1 MTFTDVVDLVSKLI
15 TLGTFIMM
23 LWALKTFLQKP
34 HNSLEERM
42 TKVEVKVD
50 GIDESLKQGND
61 KFREQAEFNEVFI
74 RCMLGF
80 VTFET
85 NYCLNTGYK
94 QNEDLLKL
102 KELLEMYLAKR

>member
-1 MTFTDVVDLVSKLI
+1 MQTILLI
-15 TLGTFIMM
+15 LEIFLAFCNSCIM
-23 LWALKTFLQKP
+23 LFLFKNFLAKP
-34 HNSLEERM
+34 HNSLEERV
-42 TKVEVKVD
+42 TKVEIKLD
-50 GIDESLKQGND
+50 DIDESLKQGND

-102 KELLEMYLAKR
+102 KELLELYLAKR